1 MRVQKIW
8 SVVGGGWNEGM
19 ESGIKKYENKMEEN
33 EVEKEGSEERV
44 CNEEWVV
51 EGGRRVRTNG

>member
-1 MRVQKIW
+1 
-8 SVVGGGWNEGM
+8 
-19 ESGIKKYENKMEEN
+19 MEEN

-51 EGGRRVRTNG
+51 EGGRRVRTSE